1 MPTNIKK
8 KLSYYTMILHFFS
21 LIEDQERD
29 EILQKL
35 MQRNPHS

>member
-8 KLSYYTMILHFFS
+8 KISCYTMILNFFS
-21 LIEDQERD
+21 LIDDQERD